1 MVRELAITL
10 YLWVF
15 QIVFSLFKLY
25 PLKKQATFVAS
36 FGDNVLYTASALE
49 KIHPDVPIVIL
60 KTSSCKL
67 DFAGYPDWIILN
79 FELTSPIHW
88 LRSVFHLATS
98 SHIFVDNY
106 FGFLAAAPF
115 RKEVAC
121 VQLWHAAGAVKKF
134 GLKDP
139 SIYYRTPRAQA
150 RFQKVYQQQTHV
162 VVGSEKMSEIFQQ
175 SFGIPAERILRT
187 GIPRTDFFFDELTQ
201 QIVESE
207 IAYHYPVIREK
218 HVILYAPTF
227 RDDQMHV
234 SKLAL
239 DLEKM
244 YQAFNEDYVLFLRL
258 HPAIQADWTNH
269 YPDFIYDV
277 SHFPD
282 VNHLLM
288 VTDIL
293 ISDYSSI
300 PFEFS
305 LLQKPMIFFAYD
317 LEEYSRT
324 RGFWENYENLV
335 PGPIVQTTEELI
347 ESIQNQDF
355 HLQQIEEFAQDWN
368 EYSKGKSSEQLVH
381 ALFSPSEQNS
391 PSRSLEG

>member
-79 FELTSPIHW
+79 FEPTSPIHW

-115 RKEVAC
+115 RKEVAR

-391 PSRSLEG
+391 PSSSLEG

>member
-1 MVRELAITL
+1 MGRELAITL
-10 YLWVF
+10 YLWFF
-15 QIVFSLFKLY
+15 QIVFSLFRLY
-25 PLKKQATFVAS
+25 PLKKQSTFVAS
-36 FGDNVLYTASALE
+36 FGDNVLYTADALE
-49 KIHPDVPIVIL
+49 KAKPDVPIIIL

-79 FELTSPIHW
+79 FEPTSPIHW

-150 RFQKVYQQQTHV
+150 RFQKVYHQHTHV

-175 SFGIPAERILRT
+175 SFGIPAERILKT
-187 GIPRTDFFFDELTQ
+187 GIPRTDFFYDELTQ
-201 QIVESE
+201 QIVESDL
-207 IAYHYPVIREK
+207 AYHYPVIRK
-218 HVILYAPTF
+218 KQVMLYAPTF
-227 RDDQMHV
+227 RDDQMHI
-234 SKLAL
+234 SQLAL

-244 YQAFNEDYVLFLRL
+244 YQAFHKDYVLFLRL

-269 YPDFIYDV
+269 YPDFIYNV
-277 SHFPD
+277 SHYPD

-288 VTDIL
+288 VTDLL

-305 LLQKPMIFFAYD
+305 LLQRPMFFFAYD
-317 LEEYSRT
+317 LEAYSRA
-324 RGFWENYENLV
+324 RGFWENYESLV
-335 PGPIVQTTEELI
+335 PGPIVQTTDELI

-355 HLQQIEEFAQDWN
+355 HLQQIDEFAQNWN
-368 EYSKGKSSEQLVH
+368 EYSQGNSSEQLVQ
-381 ALFSPSEQNS
+381 ALFTSSEQTS
-391 PSRSLEG
+391 HSRSIEE

>member
-10 YLWVF
+10 YLWLF
-15 QIVFSLFKLY
+15 RIVFSISKLY
-25 PLKKQATFVAS
+25 PLRKQATFAAS
-36 FGDNVLYTASALE
+36 FGDNVLYTANAL
-49 KIHPDVPIVIL
+49 KKVHPDVPIVIL
-60 KTSSCKL
+60 KTNSCKL

-106 FGFLAAAPF
+106 FGFLAAATF
-115 RKEVAC
+115 RKETIC

-139 SIYYRTPRAQA
+139 SIYYRTPRAQS
-150 RFQKVYQQQTHV
+150 RFQKVYDQQTHV

-187 GIPRTDFFFDELTQ
+187 GIPRTDFFYDELTQ
-201 QIVESE
+201 QIVESDL
-207 IAYHYPVIREK
+207 AYHYPVIQKK

-227 RDDQMHV
+227 RDDQLHV

-244 YQAFNEDYVLFLRL
+244 YQAFHEDYVLFLRL
-258 HPAIQADWTNH
+258 HPAIQTDWKNH
-269 YPDFIYDV
+269 YPDFVYDV

-305 LLQKPMIFFAYD
+305 LLQRPMIFFAYD

-324 RGFWENYENLV
+324 RGFWENYDDLV
-335 PGPIVQTTEELI
+335 PGPIVQTTDELI
-347 ESIQNQDF
+347 ECIQKQTF
-355 HLQQIEEFAQDWN
+355 QLQQIEEFAQEWN
-368 EYSKGKSSEQLVH
+368 EYSQGQSSEQLVH
-381 ALFSPSEQNS
+381 ALFSSSEQVL
-391 PSRSLEG
+391 PQRSAEE